1 MIRKSLFTLL
11 ISFSI
16 LSSNVLM
23 ASSSMTETIKIGLT
37 ASLTGK
43 YREAGIQQLQG
54 IQMWRDDINE
64 RGSLLGRPVEL
75 VVRDDHSRADDTE
88 ALYEQLILKDSVDF
102 LLGPYSSDN
111 TIVAAK
117 VAEKYKMPLLAIAAS
132 APSIWG
138 NTHNGYVFGTYVQS
152 DKLMENV
159 IELAVENN
167 IKRVAIVYANTT
179 YTHSIAIGARR
190 IAKQHDLEVTFYEMF
205 GKGEGSIRTTVGRF
219 AETNPELIIVGAY
232 LEDSIEIVKEL
243 KQQGVRQKMLVF
255 SGSVDTVEFK
265 DALGGDVE
273 GVVSAIQWSQ
283 AQHLPGAYDF
293 SFRYKQKYG
302 TNPSYQAAGGYA
314 AGQILEA
321 AVRLSGS
328 LSKEKLRIELQALK
342 FRSLFGH
349 YRVDL
354 SGRQIGKQ
362 AYIMQWQ
369 DGERKLV
376 MPKSVSNNTIRFF
389 SMK

>member
-1 MIRKSLFTLL
+1 MIRKALITIS
-11 ISFSI
+11 ISFFMFC
-16 LSSNVLM
+16 SNILM

-43 YREAGIQQLQG
+43 YREAGMQQLQG

-64 RGSLLGRPVEL
+64 RGSLLGRGVEL

-88 ALYEQLILKDSVDF
+88 ILYEQLIQKDGVDF

-111 TIVAAK
+111 TVVAAN

-132 APSIWG
+132 APSIWE

-152 DKLMENV
+152 VKLMENV
-159 IELAVENN
+159 IELAVDNN
-167 IKRVAIVYANTT
+167 IKHVAIIYANTA
-179 YTHSIAIGARR
+179 YTHSIATGARG
-190 IAKQHDLEVTFYEMF
+190 IAKQHDLDVTFYEMF
-205 GKGEGSIRTTVGRF
+205 DKANNSIRVTVERLVD
-219 AETNPELIIVGAY
+219 TNPELIIVGAY
-232 LEDSIEIVKEL
+232 LENSIEIVKEL
-243 KQQGVRQKMLVF
+243 KLQGVRQKMLVF

-265 DALGGDVE
+265 NALGDDAE
-273 GVVSAIQWSQ
+273 GVISAIQWSQ
-283 AQHLPGAYDF
+283 SQHLPGAYDF

-328 LSKEKLRIELQALK
+328 LSKDGLRMELQRLK

-349 YRVDL
+349 YRVDS

-362 AYIMQWQ
+362 AYLMQWQ
-369 DGERKLV
+369 DGKRKLV
-376 MPKSVSNNTIRFF
+376 MPKTVSNNAIRFF
-389 SMK
+389 SM